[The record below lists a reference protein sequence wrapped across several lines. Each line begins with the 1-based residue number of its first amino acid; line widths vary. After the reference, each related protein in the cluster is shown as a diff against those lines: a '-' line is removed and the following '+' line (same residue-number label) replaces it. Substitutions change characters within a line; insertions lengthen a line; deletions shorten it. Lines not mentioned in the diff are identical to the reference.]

1 VRPRF
6 RRHLWPNPLAAVGE
20 LSVSVEVGT
29 QVMTN
34 AVGAACKRLWGRG
47 PQYVRLL
54 FAGDDTVVLLLT
66 GILTDAERTLL
77 AVDRDSA
84 VMSAR
89 AALHRALEPEVRVI
103 LETHLGRDTHAFV
116 AGIDVDHDLASL
128 VITLQ

>member
-1 VRPRF
+1 MFPCR
-6 RRHLWPNPLAAVGE
+6 LWANPLAAVGE
-20 LSVSVEVGT
+20 PSVSIDVGT
-29 QVMTN
+29 QLMTN

-47 PQYVRLL
+47 PRYVRLW

-66 GILTDAERTLL
+66 GILTDAERSLL
-77 AVDRDSA
+77 AVDRDST
-84 VMSAR
+84 VMSTR

-103 LETHLGRDTHAFV
+103 LETTLGRETHAFV

>member
-1 VRPRF
+1 MF
-6 RRHLWPNPLAAVGE
+6 SCHLWANPLAAVGE
-20 LSVSVEVGT
+20 PSVSIDVGT
-29 QVMTN
+29 QLMTN

-47 PQYVRLL
+47 PRYVRLW

-66 GILTDAERTLL
+66 GILTDAERSLL
-77 AVDRDSA
+77 AVDRDST
-84 VMSAR
+84 VMSTR

-103 LETHLGRDTHAFV
+103 LETTLGRETHAFV

>member
-1 VRPRF
+1 MFPCR
-6 RRHLWPNPLAAVGE
+6 LWANPLAAVGE
-20 LSVSVEVGT
+20 QSVSIDVGT
-29 QVMTN
+29 QLMTN

-47 PQYVRLL
+47 PRYVRLW

-66 GILTDAERTLL
+66 GILTDAERSLL
-77 AVDRDSA
+77 AVDRVST
-84 VMSAR
+84 VMSTR

-103 LETHLGRDTHAFV
+103 LETTLGRETHAFV

>member
-1 VRPRF
+1 MFPC
-6 RRHLWPNPLAAVGE
+6 HLWANPLAAVGE
-20 LSVSVEVGT
+20 PSVSIDVGT
-29 QVMTN
+29 QLMTN

-47 PQYVRLL
+47 PRYVRLW

-66 GILTDAERTLL
+66 GILTDAERSLL
-77 AVDRDSA
+77 AVDRDST
-84 VMSAR
+84 VMSTR

-103 LETHLGRDTHAFV
+103 LETTLGRETHAFV

>member
-1 VRPRF
+1 MFPCR
-6 RRHLWPNPLAAVGE
+6 LWANPLAAVGE
-20 LSVSVEVGT
+20 QSVSIDVGT
-29 QVMTN
+29 QLMTN

-47 PQYVRLL
+47 PRYVRLW

-66 GILTDAERTLL
+66 GILTDAERSLL
-77 AVDRDSA
+77 AVDRDST
-84 VMSAR
+84 VMSTR

-103 LETHLGRDTHAFV
+103 LETTLGRETHAFV